1 MGHLK
6 SFFSL
11 SHKIRFAK
19 LWDKKNINK
28 DENICLSTGNANG
41 YYLNSTRGC
50 YDQKGFTLLMSYG
63 PGTAWPI

>member
-19 LWDKKNINK
+19 LWDKKIK
-28 DENICLSTGNANG
+28 KRMKIYVCQQG
-41 YYLNSTRGC
+41 
-50 YDQKGFTLLMSYG
+50 
-63 PGTAWPI
+63 I